1 MVCITEKGS
10 ALVRRIREEM
20 VGNLMKV
27 MAHLTP
33 GEQKAWL
40 QIETKIYNYCQAKE
54 DPDPPLRSKSRRD
67 LLASRRFE
75 NGTR

>member
-1 MVCITEKGS
+1 MVCITAKGS

-20 VGNLMKV
+20 VGNVMKV
-27 MAHLTP
+27 MTHLTP

-40 QIETKIYNYCQAKE
+40 QIYTKIYNYCQSKE
-54 DPDPPLRSKSRRD
+54 ELQPPLRSKPRRS
-67 LLASRRFE
+67 LLTSRRFE